1 MLNKDFEGFI
11 FRHYDNDIEFVR
23 ELQSIN
29 PKWNDKKFSRIKYG
43 QMPKLDDAV
52 EMSRAT
58 GEPLAVLADIF
69 YPTNSQIMRV

>member
-23 ELQSIN
+23 ALQTIN
-29 PKWNDKKFSRIKYG
+29 PAWNDKKFSRIKYG
-43 QMPKLDDAV
+43 QMPKLNDAV

-58 GEPLAVLADIF
+58 GEPLAVLANIF
-69 YPTNSQIMRV
+69 CSSNSRKTRK